1 MTPLQKS
8 KAEAKRKKAG
18 LACAKNLAAA
28 SKSLS
33 EYITACNECD
43 DASQLRPNTA
53 HCQTRPSTTLA
64 PPAPDPCLP
73 PLPVASA

>member
-1 MTPLQKS
+1 MTLLQKS

-43 DASQLRPNTA
+43 DASRLRGIDDSRMILVGNINEYQRYLTS
-53 HCQTRPSTTLA
+53 RYEG
-64 PPAPDPCLP
+64 
-73 PLPVASA
+73 

>member
-43 DASQLRPNTA
+43 DASQLRGIDDSRMILVGNINEYQRYLTS
-53 HCQTRPSTTLA
+53 RYEG
-64 PPAPDPCLP
+64 
-73 PLPVASA
+73 